1 MSKGIIKDKE
11 GNNSEPIMKEI
22 VNNKSSKNI
31 KCSKDIKLLKNKLI
45 NSNRLV
51 KVIINIIMG
60 LFIFLGVGLEFGF
73 LNTIFFDST
82 DGESNNNVDSN
93 KSNQSAS
100 ANKNVKD
107 ESYSMSANVGKGVIT
122 EGVAGAIEGI
132 SNAITVIVGG
142 MAGSSLGVAALKA
155 SKSLPPVHKAAVGV
169 GTAIATSLGV
179 TTSTAVAKELVKNIS
194 NNKEEANPLSVPTI
208 SNNKTGSGDSGK
220 DGLIPSVLETELS
233 PLQMILNYEVILGV
247 LILVHM
253 CLLILI

>member
-31 KCSKDIKLLKNKLI
+31 KCSKDIKLLKNKFI

-107 ESYSMSANVGKGVIT
+107 ESYSMSANVGKGVIK
-122 EGVAGAIEGI
+122 EAVAGAIEGI
-132 SNAITVIVGG
+132 SNAIPVIVGG
-142 MAGSSLGVAALKA
+142 MAGTSLGVAALKA
-155 SKSLPPVHKAAVGV
+155 SRSLPPVHKAAVGV

-179 TTSTAVAKELVKNIS
+179 TTTTAVAKELVKNIS
-194 NNKEEANPLSVPTI
+194 NNKEANPLSVPTI
-208 SNNKTGSGDSGK
+208 SNNKTGSGVSGN
-220 DGLIPSVLETELS
+220 DGLIPSVLENELS